1 MCRRHLSFLYSVVFR
16 FIPTLGEESAAITD
30 AMRMRGIQFGTKKF
44 WQAPTAII
52 EYRIIPLM
60 MSVVKIGDELSAAAL
75 TRGLGGL
82 KHRTTIAN
90 IGFTF
95 CDAIIALLSAGLL
108 VWALLVGRCSFL
120 IEFQN
125 VTFTYQSTERESGV
139 YNLNF
144 KIPDGQVVLLCGE
157 SGCGKTTL
165 TRLINGL
172 APEYYDGQLSG
183 EVLVNG
189 KSAAKTPLYELSK
202 VVGSVFQNPRSQ
214 FFTVDTTGEIAFG
227 CENIGLPKE
236 EIYQRI
242 GQVTG
247 ELKIQKLLDRSLFAL
262 SGGEKQKIACASVS
276 AMEPEIF
283 VLDEPSS
290 NLDVATIADLREV
303 VAKWKAM
310 GKTIIVAEHRL
321 YYLMSVADRIIYLKD
336 GQIAKDMPVTD
347 FATLPRAQLQKMGL
361 RSLHPSFASEMS
373 QTSVSNET
381 IQLTDFHFSY
391 GRTEAVNIPNLSIP
405 RGGIVGVLGDN
416 GAGKTTFAKCLCG
429 LEKSADGVLRIG
441 NESLNAK
448 QRIHKCYMV
457 MQDVNHQ
464 LFTESVE
471 DEILLSLPGEN
482 EDADKQQ
489 AKEILENLNLLQFSN
504 LHPMSLSGGQK
515 QRVAIG
521 SAIASDKEVLVFD
534 EPTSGLDYHH
544 MIEVATNLMAL
555 SKMGKTLFIITHDPE
570 LIAQC
575 CNYFM
580 FIEHGKIKWS
590 GGWTDDNRQRLHD
603 FFSVI

>member
-1 MCRRHLSFLYSVVFR
+1 MGAF
-16 FIPTLGEESAAITD
+16 
-30 AMRMRGIQFGTKKF
+30 
-44 WQAPTAII
+44 
-52 EYRIIPLM
+52 
-60 MSVVKIGDELSAAAL
+60 
-75 TRGLGGL
+75 
-82 KHRTTIAN
+82 
-90 IGFTF
+90 
-95 CDAIIALLSAGLL
+95 
-108 VWALLVGRCSFL
+108 VGRCVFL

-144 KIPDGQVVLLCGE
+144 TIPDGQVVLLCGE

-183 EVLVNG
+183 EVLING
-189 KSAAKTPLYELSK
+189 KNTAKTPLYELSK
-202 VVGSVFQNPRSQ
+202 IVGSVFQNPRSQ

-236 EIYQRI
+236 EIYKRI
-242 GQVTG
+242 GQVSG
-247 ELKIQKLLDRSLFAL
+247 ELKIHKLLDRSLFAL

-276 AMEPEIF
+276 AMEPEII

-321 YYLMSVADRIIYLKD
+321 YYLMGVADRVVYLKE
-336 GQIAKDMPVTD
+336 GRIAKDVSAVD
-347 FATLPRAQLQKMGL
+347 FGNLSEAQLQKMGL
-361 RSLHPSFASEMS
+361 RSLHPTFTSEIPVTPM
-373 QTSVSNET
+373 NDET
-381 IQLTDFHFSY
+381 ISLTDFRFSY
-391 GRTEAVNIPNLSIP
+391 GRNETINIPQLSIP
-405 RGGIVGVLGDN
+405 RGAIVGVLGDN

-429 LEKSADGVLRIG
+429 LEKSATGVLQIG
-441 NESLNAK
+441 GDNLNAK

-482 EDADKQQ
+482 EYADKQQ
-489 AKEILENLNLLQFSN
+489 AEKILENLNLLQFSN

-521 SAIASDKEVLVFD
+521 SAIASDNEVLVFD

-544 MIEVATNLMAL
+544 MIEVATNLIAL

-590 GGWTDDNRQRLHD
+590 GGWTADNRQRLHN
-603 FFSVI
+603 FFSTI

>member
-1 MCRRHLSFLYSVVFR
+1 M
-16 FIPTLGEESAAITD
+16 
-30 AMRMRGIQFGTKKF
+30 
-44 WQAPTAII
+44 
-52 EYRIIPLM
+52 
-60 MSVVKIGDELSAAAL
+60 
-75 TRGLGGL
+75 
-82 KHRTTIAN
+82 
-90 IGFTF
+90 
-95 CDAIIALLSAGLL
+95 
-108 VWALLVGRCSFL
+108 

-125 VTFTYQSTERESGV
+125 VTFTYHSTERESGV
-139 YNLNF
+139 YNLNLT
-144 KIPDGQVVLLCGE
+144 IPDGQVVLLCGE

-172 APEYYDGQLSG
+172 TPEYYEGKLDGV
-183 EVLVNG
+183 VLVNG
-189 KSAAKTPLYELSK
+189 KDTVKTPLYELSK
-202 VVGSVFQNPRSQ
+202 TVGSVFQNPRSQ
-214 FFTVDTTGEIAFG
+214 FFNVDTTGEIAFG
-227 CENIGLPKE
+227 CENIGLSIE
-236 EIYQRI
+236 EIYRRI

-276 AMEPEIF
+276 AMEPDIF

-290 NLDVATIADLREV
+290 NLDVVTIADLKQV

-310 GKTIIVAEHRL
+310 GKTVIIAEHRL
-321 YYLMSVADRIIYLKD
+321 YYLMDIADRVIYLKN
-336 GQIAKDMPVTD
+336 GRIEQDMSAAAFGRLGVEQ
-347 FATLPRAQLQKMGL
+347 LRAMGL
-361 RSLHPSFASEMS
+361 RSLHPANFSKIPA
-373 QTSVSNET
+373 VSLGSNSIE
-381 IQLTDFHFSY
+381 IKNFLFSY
-391 GRTEAVNIPNLSIP
+391 GKMEAMNIPQLSVP
-405 RGGIVGVLGDN
+405 QGAIVGILGDN

-429 LEKSADGVLRIG
+429 LEKSAQGFLRVG
-441 NESLNAK
+441 NDSLNAK
-448 QRIHKCYMV
+448 QRLQKCYMV

-482 EDADKQQ
+482 ENADKQQ
-489 AKEILENLNLLQFSN
+489 AGEILENLNLLQFGK

-544 MIEVATNLMAL
+544 MIEVARNLIAL

-590 GGWTDDNRQRLHD
+590 GGWTDDNRHRLND
-603 FFSVI
+603 FFSVKL

>member
-1 MCRRHLSFLYSVVFR
+1 M
-16 FIPTLGEESAAITD
+16 
-30 AMRMRGIQFGTKKF
+30 GTF
-44 WQAPTAII
+44 
-52 EYRIIPLM
+52 
-60 MSVVKIGDELSAAAL
+60 
-75 TRGLGGL
+75 
-82 KHRTTIAN
+82 
-90 IGFTF
+90 
-95 CDAIIALLSAGLL
+95 
-108 VWALLVGRCSFL
+108 VGRCSFL

-125 VTFTYQSTERESGV
+125 VTFTYQSTDRESGV
-139 YNLNF
+139 YNLNLT
-144 KIPDGQVVLLCGE
+144 IPDGEVVLLCGE

-172 APEYYDGQLSG
+172 APEYYNGQLSG
-183 EVLVNG
+183 QVLING
-189 KSAAKTPLYELSK
+189 KKTATTPLHELSK
-202 VVGSVFQNPRSQ
+202 IVGSVFQNPRSQ

-242 GQVTG
+242 GQVSG

-290 NLDVATIADLREV
+290 NLDVATISDLREV

-321 YYLMSVADRIIYLKD
+321 YYLMGVADRVVYMKD
-336 GQIAKDMPVTD
+336 GRISKDMSVTD
-347 FATLPRAQLQKMGL
+347 FANLPETQLQEMGL
-361 RSLHPSFASEMS
+361 RSLHPSFATALP
-373 QTSVSNET
+373 QVTVKDKT
-381 IQLTDFHFSY
+381 IQLVNFHFSY
-391 GRTEAVNIPNLSIP
+391 GKTEAVNIPQLVVP
-405 RGGIVGVLGDN
+405 QGGIVGVLGNN

-429 LEKSADGVLRIG
+429 LEKSAQGFLRVG
-441 NESLNAK
+441 NDSLNAK
-448 QRIHKCYMV
+448 QRLQKCYMV

-482 EDADKQQ
+482 ENADKQQ
-489 AKEILENLNLLQFSN
+489 AGEILENLNLLQFGK

-544 MIEVATNLMAL
+544 MIEVARNLIAL

-590 GGWTDDNRQRLHD
+590 GGWTDDNRHRLND
-603 FFSVI
+603 FFSVKL

>member
-1 MCRRHLSFLYSVVFR
+1 M
-16 FIPTLGEESAAITD
+16 
-30 AMRMRGIQFGTKKF
+30 
-44 WQAPTAII
+44 
-52 EYRIIPLM
+52 
-60 MSVVKIGDELSAAAL
+60 
-75 TRGLGGL
+75 
-82 KHRTTIAN
+82 
-90 IGFTF
+90 
-95 CDAIIALLSAGLL
+95 
-108 VWALLVGRCSFL
+108 
-120 IEFQN
+120 
-125 VTFTYQSTERESGV
+125 
-139 YNLNF
+139 
-144 KIPDGQVVLLCGE
+144 
-157 SGCGKTTL
+157 
-165 TRLINGL
+165 
-172 APEYYDGQLSG
+172 
-183 EVLVNG
+183 
-189 KSAAKTPLYELSK
+189 
-202 VVGSVFQNPRSQ
+202 
-214 FFTVDTTGEIAFG
+214 
-227 CENIGLPKE
+227 
-236 EIYQRI
+236 
-242 GQVTG
+242 
-247 ELKIQKLLDRSLFAL
+247 
-262 SGGEKQKIACASVS
+262 
-276 AMEPEIF
+276 
-283 VLDEPSS
+283 
-290 NLDVATIADLREV
+290 
-303 VAKWKAM
+303 
-310 GKTIIVAEHRL
+310 
-321 YYLMSVADRIIYLKD
+321 
-336 GQIAKDMPVTD
+336 
-347 FATLPRAQLQKMGL
+347 
-361 RSLHPSFASEMS
+361 
-373 QTSVSNET
+373 
-381 IQLTDFHFSY
+381 
-391 GRTEAVNIPNLSIP
+391 
-405 RGGIVGVLGDN
+405 
-416 GAGKTTFAKCLCG
+416 
-429 LEKSADGVLRIG
+429 RIG